1 MEHCGTLWNIVEHCG
16 KFWKLRCEMEE
27 KNGGRKE
34 ERKEEM
40 I

>member
-1 MEHCGTLWNIVEHCG
+1 MEHCGTLWNIVKHCG